1 MIRVYVREEN
11 DSEGYLLGEFELQ
24 ALPELKKSLWIND
37 VYMYDSGNMYE
48 SPTVTG
54 NYVYGEKNGIHYELV
69 IEDSQ
74 DAQNPPPL
82 SSPQPQPQQ
91 PPRVAGFAQ
100 AEADQ
105 GSTTTNKDGYMK
117 NNFSGSGGIMEVARR

>member
-74 DAQNPPPL
+74 DA
-82 SSPQPQPQQ
+82 
-91 PPRVAGFAQ
+91 
-100 AEADQ
+100 
-105 GSTTTNKDGYMK
+105 
-117 NNFSGSGGIMEVARR
+117 